1 MTDVRRPGPS
11 RPPIRLR
18 PAPPL
23 DPPYADEG
31 ADWPPPTHGQL
42 ALDLFGSSRP
52 DAGRP
57 PDRRAGL
64 RPAPTRPGR
73 DRGAPLPAA
82 ALVTA
87 TPEAVRAAHR
97 FVGTCVEVLNGYRPP
112 GQLRPLLDPG
122 RAHELLPEL
131 ARARLHQQRDDGR
144 GGPPRRRPGRT
155 ARATVRL
162 RRLRAG
168 EPRAGAVEVAAV
180 LTGAS
185 GRSWALALRLEHRR
199 GRWLCTAL
207 HVL

>member
-1 MTDVRRPGPS
+1 MSDVRRPGPS

-31 ADWPPPTHGQL
+31 DGWLPPTHGQL
-42 ALDLFGSSRP
+42 ALDLFAPVRP

-57 PDRRAGL
+57 PARRAAL
-64 RPAPTRPGR
+64 RPVPAGPGR
-73 DRGAPLPAA
+73 HSAAPLPPA

-87 TPEAVRAAHR
+87 TPEATRAAHR
-97 FVGTCVEVLNGYRPP
+97 FVGTCLEVLNGYRPP
-112 GQLRPLLDPG
+112 GQLRSLLDPA
-122 RAHELLPEL
+122 RAHDLLTEL
-131 ARARLHQQRDDGR
+131 ANAAGR
-144 GGPPRRRPGRT
+144 TGPARRRSTRP
-155 ARATVRL
+155 TVRL

-168 EPRAGAVEVAAV
+168 EPRDGAVEVAAV
-180 LTGAS
+180 LTGPV
-185 GRSWALALRLEHRR
+185 GRTWAMALRLEHRR